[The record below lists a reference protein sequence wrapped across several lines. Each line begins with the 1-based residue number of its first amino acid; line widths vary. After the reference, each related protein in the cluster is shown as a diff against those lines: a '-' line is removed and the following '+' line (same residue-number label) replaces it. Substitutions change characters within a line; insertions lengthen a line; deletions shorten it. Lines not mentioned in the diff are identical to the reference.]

1 MVVDNSNWF
10 FDIFSW
16 EHLASVATV
25 FTILVSTA
33 FIPVWHMFK
42 KRKAEKEKA
51 LDERE
56 TAKIKSISEEIIK
69 PVFNKL
75 NEHDEVVREL
85 KTSSLQN
92 DKNTRDTL
100 STIRALV
107 SEFHSYKDQQHKINA
122 KLYFLDGAF
131 RSGSNTGGLPGG
143 NRPENNPAYR
153 DWRIIN
159 REPNDPEESYYYN
172 NNGSDN
178 TNNGN
183 HDE

>member
-42 KRKAEKEKA
+42 KRKAEKDKA

-56 TAKIKSISEEIIK
+56 TAKIKSISEEVIK
-69 PVFNKL
+69 PVVDKITQ
-75 NEHDEVVREL
+75 HDEMVKEL
-85 KTSSLQN
+85 KSSSLQN

-100 STIRALV
+100 STVRALV
-107 SEFHSYKDQQHKINA
+107 SEFHQYKDQQHKINA
-122 KLYFLDGAF
+122 KLYFLDGAY
-131 RSGSNTGGLPGG
+131 RGTV
-143 NRPENNPAYR
+143 RPENNKAYR
-153 DWRIIN
+153 DWRTIN
-159 REPNDPEESYYYN
+159 RDREDEIIDDYEHSN
-172 NNGSDN
+172 NNNNHNGGGNDINNN
-178 TNNGN
+178 TGYG
-183 HDE
+183 